1 MKNNRKH
8 PVLIPLLIVALV
20 CTVVP
25 TLLIAT
31 GNTEPVRVV
40 TEAITTP
47 VRNLFYAIGQSCNQF
62 FSRFTE
68 YDKLKEEND
77 RLRQQIISME
87 QTLSEAEQVLEENA
101 YLKQF
106 LELKENHADYRFLKC
121 EVVSAY
127 QSGYSFS
134 LTLNAG
140 SGEGIAVGYP
150 VITEAGVIGKIAS
163 VTANSATVT
172 PITELT
178 FSTGAYVERNNTEG
192 LAEGNY
198 ACRLEGDLLFSYLDA
213 DADVREG
220 DRIRTSGR
228 GDSFPRGLLLGVIR
242 EVRWDAATMT
252 RTAVITPSVRLSEV
266 RDVMILTEFA
276 VLSEEEPGTNET
288 EGESQT

>member
-87 QTLSEAEQVLEENA
+87 QTLSEAEQVLERMIRVIEDGRA
-101 YLKQF
+101 PDARQAL
-106 LELKENHADYRFLKC
+106 
-121 EVVSAY
+121 EVVKDDLKKLNRSVKVSQEEYDEVVAVKPMFLVSDY
-127 QSGYSFS
+127 Q
-134 LTLNAG
+134 
-140 SGEGIAVGYP
+140 
-150 VITEAGVIGKIAS
+150 
-163 VTANSATVT
+163 
-172 PITELT
+172 
-178 FSTGAYVERNNTEG
+178 
-192 LAEGNY
+192 
-198 ACRLEGDLLFSYLDA
+198 
-213 DADVREG
+213 
-220 DRIRTSGR
+220 
-228 GDSFPRGLLLGVIR
+228 
-242 EVRWDAATMT
+242 
-252 RTAVITPSVRLSEV
+252 
-266 RDVMILTEFA
+266 
-276 VLSEEEPGTNET
+276 
-288 EGESQT
+288 